1 MEYLFIYSLQLADL
15 LNVVSGI
22 CGFILLATTIAL
34 IPLFM
39 YKEEDKLVKDG
50 FNIVCRIDIALL
62 VIIILSVL
70 APTKQTLLLMGGT
83 YYGKKAVNAVV
94 TSDKLQKVNTI
105 IDLQL
110 DKYIKDLTKEVNHDR
125 L

>member
-1 MEYLFIYSLQLADL
+1 MEYLFIYGLQLADL
-15 LNVVSGI
+15 LNVVSGV
-22 CGFILLATTIAL
+22 CGFILIATTIAL

-50 FNIVCRIDIALL
+50 FNIVCKVNITLL
-62 VIIILSVL
+62 VIVILSVL

-94 TSDKLQKVNTI
+94 TSDKLQKVSTI

>member
-1 MEYLFIYSLQLADL
+1 MEYLFIYSLQMADILAT
-15 LNVVSGI
+15 VSGV
-22 CGFILLATTIAL
+22 CGFILTATIIAL

-39 YKEEDKLVKDG
+39 YKEEDKVAKNG
-50 FNIVCRIDIALL
+50 FNILYRVSITLL
-62 VIIILSVL
+62 VIIILGVL

-83 YYGKKAVNAVV
+83 YYGKKAVNAVM

-110 DKYIKDLTKEVNHDR
+110 DKYIKDLQKEYKCQ
-125 L
+125 

>member
-1 MEYLFIYSLQLADL
+1 MEYLFIYSLQMADILAT
-15 LNVVSGI
+15 VSGV
-22 CGFILLATTIAL
+22 CGFLLTATIIAL

-39 YKEEDKLVKDG
+39 YKEEDKVAKNG
-50 FNIVCRIDIALL
+50 FNILYRVSITLL
-62 VIIILSVL
+62 VIIILGVL

-83 YYGKKAVNAVV
+83 YYGKKAVNAVM

-110 DKYIKDLTKEVNHDR
+110 DKYIKDLQKGN
-125 L
+125 LQ

>member
-1 MEYLFIYSLQLADL
+1 MEYLFIYSLQMADILAT
-15 LNVVSGI
+15 VSGV
-22 CGFILLATTIAL
+22 CRLILIATTIVL

-39 YKEEDKLVKDG
+39 YKEEDKLAKNG
-50 FNIVCRIDIALL
+50 FNILCRVNIALL
-62 VIIILSVL
+62 VIIILGVL

-110 DKYIKDLTKEVNHDR
+110 DKYIKDLTKEVNHE
-125 L
+125 

>member
-1 MEYLFIYSLQLADL
+1 MEYLFIYSLQMADILAT
-15 LNVVSGI
+15 VSGI
-22 CGFILLATTIAL
+22 CGFLLIATTIAL

-39 YKEEDKLVKDG
+39 YKEEDKIVKDG
-50 FNIVCRIDIALL
+50 FNVVCRVNIALL
-62 VIIILSVL
+62 VIIILGVL

-110 DKYIKDLTKEVNHDR
+110 DKYIKELTNEQKTK
-125 L
+125 

>member
-1 MEYLFIYSLQLADL
+1 MEYLFIYGLQLADVL
-15 LNVVSGI
+15 ATVSGI
-22 CGFILLATTIAL
+22 CGFILIATTIAL

-50 FNIVCRIDIALL
+50 FNIVCRVDIALL
-62 VIIILSVL
+62 VIIILGVL

-110 DKYIKDLTKEVNHDR
+110 DKYIRELQRGANNG
-125 L
+125 

>member
-1 MEYLFIYSLQLADL
+1 MEYLFIYSLQMADILAT
-15 LNVVSGI
+15 VSGI
-22 CGFILLATTIAL
+22 CGFLLIATTISL

-50 FNIVCRIDIALL
+50 FNIVRRVSIALL
-62 VIIILSVL
+62 VIIILGVL

-110 DKYIKDLTKEVNHDR
+110 DKYIKELTNEQKNK
-125 L
+125 

>member
-1 MEYLFIYSLQLADL
+1 MEYLFIYSLQMADILAT
-15 LNVVSGI
+15 VSGI
-22 CGFILLATTIAL
+22 CGVLLIATTISL

-50 FNIVCRIDIALL
+50 FNIVRRVSIALL
-62 VIIILSVL
+62 VIIILGVL

-94 TSDKLQKVNTI
+94 TSNKLQKVNTI

-110 DKYIKDLTKEVNHDR
+110 DKYIKELTNEQKTK
-125 L
+125 

>member
-1 MEYLFIYSLQLADL
+1 MEYLFIYSLQLADM

-22 CGFILLATTIAL
+22 CGFILIATTIAL

-50 FNIVCRIDIALL
+50 FNIVCRVDIALL

>member
-1 MEYLFIYSLQLADL
+1 MEYLFIYSLQMADILAT
-15 LNVVSGI
+15 VSGI
-22 CGFILLATTIAL
+22 CGFLLIATTIAL

-39 YKEEDKLVKDG
+39 YKEEDKIVKDG
-50 FNIVCRIDIALL
+50 FNIVCRVNIALL
-62 VIIILSVL
+62 VIIILGVL

-110 DKYIKDLTKEVNHDR
+110 DKYIKELTNEQKTK
-125 L
+125 

>member
-1 MEYLFIYSLQLADL
+1 MEYLFIYSLQMADILAT
-15 LNVVSGI
+15 VSGV
-22 CGFILLATTIAL
+22 CGFILVATTIAL

-39 YKEEDKLVKDG
+39 YKEEDKIAKDG
-50 FNIVCRIDIALL
+50 FNIVYRVNIALL
-62 VIIILSVL
+62 VIIILGVL

-110 DKYIKDLTKEVNHDR
+110 DKYIKELTNEQKTK
-125 L
+125 

>member
-1 MEYLFIYSLQLADL
+1 MEYLFIYSLQMADILAT
-15 LNVVSGI
+15 VSGI
-22 CGFILLATTIAL
+22 CGFLLIATTISL

-39 YKEEDKLVKDG
+39 YKEEDKIVKDG
-50 FNIVCRIDIALL
+50 FNIVRRVSIALL
-62 VIIILSVL
+62 VIIILGVL

-110 DKYIKDLTKEVNHDR
+110 DKYIKELTNEQKTK
-125 L
+125 

>member
-1 MEYLFIYSLQLADL
+1 MEYLFIYSLQMADILAT
-15 LNVVSGI
+15 VSGV
-22 CGFILLATTIAL
+22 CGFILMATIIAL

-39 YKEEDKLVKDG
+39 YKEEDKIVKDG
-50 FNIVCRIDIALL
+50 FNIVCRVNIILL

-83 YYGKKAVNAVV
+83 YLGKKAVNTVV
-94 TSDKLQKVNTI
+94 TSDKLEKVNTI

-110 DKYIKDLTKEVNHDR
+110 DKYIKDLQKESTNANR
-125 L
+125 

>member
-1 MEYLFIYSLQLADL
+1 MEYLFIYSLQMADILAT
-15 LNVVSGI
+15 VSGV
-22 CGFILLATTIAL
+22 CGFILTATIIAL
-34 IPLFM
+34 IPTFI
-39 YKEEDKLVKDG
+39 YKEEDKLAKDS
-50 FNIVCRIDIALL
+50 FNILCRVNIALL

-110 DKYIKDLTKEVNHDR
+110 DKYIKDLTKEVNHE
-125 L
+125 

>member
-1 MEYLFIYSLQLADL
+1 MEYLFIYSLQMADILAT
-15 LNVVSGI
+15 VSDI
-22 CGFILLATTIAL
+22 CGFILIATTIAL

-50 FNIVCRIDIALL
+50 FNIVCRVDIALL

-110 DKYIKDLTKEVNHDR
+110 DKYIKELTNEQKNK
-125 L
+125 

>member
-1 MEYLFIYSLQLADL
+1 MEYLFIYSLQMADILAT
-15 LNVVSGI
+15 VSGI
-22 CGFILLATTIAL
+22 CGFLLIATTISL

-39 YKEEDKLVKDG
+39 YKEEDKIVKDG
-50 FNIVCRIDIALL
+50 FNIVCKVNITLL
-62 VIIILSVL
+62 VIVILSVL

-110 DKYIKDLTKEVNHDR
+110 DKYIKELTNEQKNK
-125 L
+125 

>member
-1 MEYLFIYSLQLADL
+1 MEYLFIYSLQMADILAT
-15 LNVVSGI
+15 VSGV
-22 CGFILLATTIAL
+22 CGFILVATTIAL

-39 YKEEDKLVKDG
+39 YKEEDKIAKDG
-50 FNIVCRIDIALL
+50 FNIVYRVNIALL
-62 VIIILSVL
+62 VIIILGVL

-110 DKYIKDLTKEVNHDR
+110 DKYIKELTNEQKK
-125 L
+125 

>member
-1 MEYLFIYSLQLADL
+1 MEYLFIYSLQMADILAT
-15 LNVVSGI
+15 VSGI
-22 CGFILLATTIAL
+22 CGFLLIATTISL

-50 FNIVCRIDIALL
+50 FNIIRRVSIALL
-62 VIIILSVL
+62 VIIILGVL

-110 DKYIKDLTKEVNHDR
+110 DKYIKELTNEQKTK
-125 L
+125 

>member
-1 MEYLFIYSLQLADL
+1 MEYLFIYSLQMADILAT
-15 LNVVSGI
+15 VSGV
-22 CGFILLATTIAL
+22 CGFLLIATTIAL

-39 YKEEDKLVKDG
+39 YKEEDKIVKDG
-50 FNIVCRIDIALL
+50 FNIVYRVSITLL
-62 VIIILSVL
+62 VIIILGVL

-110 DKYIKDLTKEVNHDR
+110 DKYIKDLQKGN
-125 L
+125 LQ

>member
-1 MEYLFIYSLQLADL
+1 MEYLFIYSLQMADILAT
-15 LNVVSGI
+15 VSGI
-22 CGFILLATTIAL
+22 CGFILIATTIAL

-50 FNIVCRIDIALL
+50 FNIVCRVNIALL
-62 VIIILSVL
+62 VIIILGVL

-110 DKYIKDLTKEVNHDR
+110 DKYIRELQRGANNE
-125 L
+125 